1 MTPKEKLW
9 VGVFGFLLSNL
20 SIVLT
25 LYLSGHF
32 GSNASTPEEPVLS
45 GEERTARETTNAA
58 IASKYAPE
66 KHKVQPSR
74 VGYVHTLSEAMYICA
89 DKLEASKSDVAKSY
103 EFDYVASQFNEDS
116 DIFHIFID
124 LETPS
129 TASKGYERADVNCDV
144 DAATRSVINFKIS
157 AK

>member
-32 GSNASTPEEPVLS
+32 GSTPPDEPLLSEEELEAQEAS
-45 GEERTARETTNAA
+45 NAA

-74 VGYVHTLSEAMYICA
+74 VSFVHTISEAMYICA
-89 DKLEASKSDVAKSY
+89 DKLEASKPGVAKSY

>member
-32 GSNASTPEEPVLS
+32 ASSEPEEPILS
-45 GEERTARETTNAA
+45 EEEQTAREASNAA

-66 KHKVQPSR
+66 KFKVQPSR
-74 VGYVHTLSEAMYICA
+74 LGYVHTLSEAMYICA
-89 DKLEASKSDVAKSY
+89 DKLETTKPGIPKSY
-103 EFDYVASQFNEDS
+103 EFDYVASQFNES
-116 DIFHIFID
+116 TDIFHIFID
-124 LETPS
+124 METS
-129 TASKGYERADVNCDV
+129 SSASKGHERFDVNCDV
-144 DAATRSVINFKIS
+144 DAAKRSIMNFKVS